1 MKTSGNRGLLGLI
14 MAALL
19 GGHAE
24 VQAAYT
30 NLHAFAGGAGDG
42 AAAVGALTLSGTTL
56 YGLTFGGGASN
67 EGVVFQMQADGTGYT
82 NLHAF
87 AGGAGDGAG
96 SYGSLT
102 LSGTTLYGLTFG
114 GGASNKGVVFQLQ
127 ADGTGYSNLHA
138 FAGGAGD
145 GAAAV
150 GALTLSGTTLYGLT
164 SAGGVSNKGVVFQ
177 LQADGTGYTNLHAF
191 ADGAGDGAVSV
202 CALTL
207 SGTELYGMT
216 FGGGASSKGV
226 VFRLQAGGTG
236 YTNLH
241 AFAGGAG
248 DGAHPYIGTALTLSG
263 TTLYGLTF
271 MGGANNKGVV
281 FQLQADGTGYTNLH
295 EFAGGVGDGALPSGT
310 LTLSGTTLYGMT
322 SAGGASNGGVVFQL
336 QVDGS
341 GYTNLHE
348 FAGGAGNGAAP
359 FGALTLSGTTLYG
372 MTSAGGASNK
382 GVVFALTVPTTANFT
397 LRPAQLF
404 FQHADGRLASWLL
417 ATNGTYQ
424 SGRPLGSAGNWQ
436 LMTAGDVDGDGLS
449 DLLFQNPA
457 GDLAC
462 WLLDTNGAVRHVI
475 NWGQV
480 GAWRLR
486 AAADYAGEGHAQLFF
501 QNPAGDLAF
510 WRISTNGIFQSSE
523 LLAHAGGWQL
533 RAAMPHARGVGAD
546 LCWQTAEGQVA
557 IWRQAYGGAITV
569 QFLGGTGGWV
579 LSGAVDVDGDGEG
592 DLLWQNGDG
601 RIGGWLLASN
611 GIPRAASSW
620 GDAGVWKLKAAGR

>member
-24 VQAAYT
+24 VQAA
-30 NLHAFAGGAGDG
+30 
-42 AAAVGALTLSGTTL
+42 
-56 YGLTFGGGASN
+56 
-67 EGVVFQMQADGTGYT
+67 YT

-248 DGAHPYIGTALTLSG
+248 DGAHP
-263 TTLYGLTF
+263 LYWH
-271 MGGANNKGVV
+271 GA
-281 FQLQADGTGYTNLH
+281 D
-295 EFAGGVGDGALPSGT
+295 
-310 LTLSGTTLYGMT
+310 
-322 SAGGASNGGVVFQL
+322 
-336 QVDGS
+336 
-341 GYTNLHE
+341 
-348 FAGGAGNGAAP
+348 
-359 FGALTLSGTTLYG
+359 
-372 MTSAGGASNK
+372 
-382 GVVFALTVPTTANFT
+382 
-397 LRPAQLF
+397 
-404 FQHADGRLASWLL
+404 
-417 ATNGTYQ
+417 
-424 SGRPLGSAGNWQ
+424 
-436 LMTAGDVDGDGLS
+436 
-449 DLLFQNPA
+449 
-457 GDLAC
+457 
-462 WLLDTNGAVRHVI
+462 AVRHDVV
-475 NWGQV
+475 WPDVHG
-480 GAWRLR
+480 R
-486 AAADYAGEGHAQLFF
+486 
-501 QNPAGDLAF
+501 
-510 WRISTNGIFQSSE
+510 
-523 LLAHAGGWQL
+523 
-533 RAAMPHARGVGAD
+533 
-546 LCWQTAEGQVA
+546 
-557 IWRQAYGGAITV
+557 RQ
-569 QFLGGTGGWV
+569 
-579 LSGAVDVDGDGEG
+579 
-592 DLLWQNGDG
+592 
-601 RIGGWLLASN
+601 
-611 GIPRAASSW
+611 
-620 GDAGVWKLKAAGR
+620 